1 MKVFVFDSEK
11 CNGCL
16 DCQLACKDEH
26 VGNDWRPIAAPQP
39 DTGAFWCSIEA
50 RERGQVPKVV
60 VSPILH
66 ICQHCEDCALI
77 KIAPQAVYRRA
88 DGLVIIDPVAAEGRR
103 ELVDACPY
111 HAVFWNAEANLAQK
125 CTGCAHLL
133 DDGWSEPRCV
143 DACSHDALLFGD
155 EEELAGFIAAGEP
168 LLPGAPGNPRV
179 YYLNL
184 PKRFIG
190 GIVVDV
196 DADEVVI
203 GATVTLE
210 NTQTGEMQ
218 TTRTDEFGD
227 FWFKQIPASTYNLY
241 FEREGYLTRKAEAS
255 TVEEDRNVG
264 VIELFAQQGA

>member
-168 LLPGAPGNPRV
+168 LLPGVPGNPRV

-227 FWFKQIPASTYNLY
+227 FWFKQIPAAEYAIDV
-241 FEREGYLTRKAEAS
+241 EAEGYLPRHVKDFIS
-255 TVEEDRNVG
+255 TVDKDLNVG
-264 VIELFAQQGA
+264 TIAMYKA